1 MHDRMTRRAYRR
13 EQIDLSEDVIAEKS
27 ERKCRETYTNSR
39 SCLLGTAVP
48 AQVLQGVDEQHGEHN
63 AGTAERLLTNI
74 SRKGFGAFQLSSFES
89 L

>member
-1 MHDRMTRRAYRR
+1 
-13 EQIDLSEDVIAEKS
+13 
-27 ERKCRETYTNSR
+27 
-39 SCLLGTAVP
+39 LLGTAVP

-74 SRKGFGAFQLSSFES
+74 SRKGFGAFQSSSFES